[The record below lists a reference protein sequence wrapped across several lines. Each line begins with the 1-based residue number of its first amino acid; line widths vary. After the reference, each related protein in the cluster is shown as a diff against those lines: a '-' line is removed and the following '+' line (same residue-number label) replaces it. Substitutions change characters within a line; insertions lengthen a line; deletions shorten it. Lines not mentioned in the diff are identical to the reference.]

1 MFKKLSI
8 VVCAL
13 LLGLT
18 STMVPLAVA
27 EEEKVVNVY
36 NWFEY
41 LPAPVIERFEKET
54 GIKVV
59 LDTFESMDV
68 VETKLLT
75 GKSGYDLVMSGGEQA
90 QRLVSNGLFAK
101 LDKSKLTNYG
111 NLDPGVLASLA
122 KKDKGNTYGVPY
134 MWGTTGIIF
143 NEDLVRKH
151 LPDANVRS
159 LDLIFKSENMK
170 KLAKCGVAFNNEP
183 FEVIPIALNYLGLPP
198 YSTKKADLKKAEE
211 LLESVRPY
219 IRHFNTGQFV
229 QQLATGE
236 LCAVLGYNGEAGFA
250 LMRAEELKNGI
261 YVDYSIPDEGT
272 LMWFDFFAIPAD
284 APHKDSAHK
293 LLDFLMRPK
302 EIAEV
307 SNTLYYPNGNTAS
320 LPYILDDIKGDPDIY
335 PPKAILEKLFTD
347 RLLTT
352 KERKKFTRLW
362 TNYKAKR

>member
-1 MFKKLSI
+1 MFKKSI
-8 VVCAL
+8 IAVSSL
-13 LLGLT
+13 LFGLT
-18 STMVPLAVA
+18 TLMFTPALAA
-27 EEEKVVNVY
+27 EEKVVNVY

-122 KKDKGNTYGVPY
+122 KKDKGNTHGVPY
-134 MWGTTGIIF
+134 MWGTTGIAF
-143 NEDLVRKH
+143 NEALVRKY

-159 LDLIFKSENMK
+159 LDLIFKPENMK
-170 KLAKCGVAFNNEP
+170 KLAEAGVAFNNEP
-183 FEVIPIALNYLGLPP
+183 FEVIPIVLNYLGLPP
-198 YSTKKADLKKAEE
+198 YSTRKEDLNKAKE

-236 LCAVLGYNGEAGFA
+236 LAVALTYNGEAGFA
-250 LMRAEELKNGI
+250 SMRADELKNGI
-261 YVDYSIPDEGT
+261 YIDYSIPDEGT
-272 LMWFDFFAIPAD
+272 LMWFDFFGIPAD
-284 APHKDSAHK
+284 APHKDNAHK
-293 LLDFLMRPK
+293 FLNFLMRPK
-302 EIAEV
+302 EIAEA
-307 SNTLYYPNGNTAS
+307 SNTLYYPNGVAAS
-320 LPYILDDIKGDPDIY
+320 LPYILDEIKGDPDIY
-335 PPKAILEKLFTD
+335 PPKAVLDNMFTD
-347 RLLTT
+347 QLLTT
-352 KERKKFTRLW
+352 KERKKYTRLW
-362 TNYKAKR
+362 TNYKANR